1 MAGKDLI
8 LEPSEYDLSHCV
20 ADLTAIRLHNPQRYE
35 MEQLT
40 AVVFDDPVRN
50 ICVGYKDYGPDEF
63 WIRGHMPGMP
73 VLPGVLMCEAA
84 AQLCSYFVR
93 KHQLLEA
100 EVIGFGGL
108 DAVRFRD
115 VVKPGDRLVLVASLL
130 KIRPNVMISARFQG
144 FVGESMVC
152 DGEIRGVR
160 IPVEAIVSRTA
171 LTG

>member
-8 LEPSEYDLSHCV
+8 LDPSEYDLNHCV
-20 ADLTAIRLHNPQRYE
+20 ADLEAIRRKNPQRYE

-40 AVVFDDPVRN
+40 AIVLDDPVRN
-50 ICVGYKDYGPDEF
+50 VCVGYKDYSPQEF

-93 KHQLLEA
+93 NHNLLEA
-100 EVIGFGGL
+100 DIIGFGGL

-115 VVKPGDRLVLVASLL
+115 VVTPADRLVLVASLL
-130 KIRPNVMISARFQG
+130 RVRPGVMVSARFQG
-144 FVGESMVC
+144 FVRDSMVC
-152 DGEIRGVR
+152 EGEIKGVR
-160 IPVEAIVSRTA
+160 IPIGAVTGRQAI
-171 LTG
+171 TG

>member
-1 MAGKDLI
+1 MSGKDLI
-8 LEPSEYDLSHCV
+8 LHPGEYDLTQCV
-20 ADLTAIRLHNPQRYE
+20 ADLAEIRRQNPQRYE

-50 ICVGYKDYGPDEF
+50 ICVGYKDCGPDEF

-93 KHQLLEA
+93 KHQLMDA

-115 VVKPGDRLVLVASLL
+115 VVTPGDRLVLVASLL
-130 KIRPNVMISARFQG
+130 KIRPGVMISARFQG
-144 FVGESMVC
+144 FVHDRMVC
-152 DGEIRGVR
+152 EGEIRGVR
-160 IPVEAIVSRTA
+160 IPINAVTGRTA